1 MNVVYLVIFL
11 IGNQGVTSQAIPQ
24 ANLAQCQINAKV
36 FDRTGSNE
44 ILPTE
49 YQRSTTSKAFCI
61 AGLK

>member
-44 ILPTE
+44 ILPTG
-49 YQRSTTSKAFCI
+49 YSRSTTSKAFCI